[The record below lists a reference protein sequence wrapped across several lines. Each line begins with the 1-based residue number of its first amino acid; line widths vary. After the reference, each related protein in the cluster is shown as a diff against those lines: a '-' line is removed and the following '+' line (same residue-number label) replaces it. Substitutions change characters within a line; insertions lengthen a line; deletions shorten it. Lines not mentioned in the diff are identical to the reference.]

1 MDDVLARICAD
12 TALETAKRKLRVPA
26 EELGRRAMGL
36 PPPRGFAQAL
46 RATAARGRPALIAEI
61 KKASPSKGLIR
72 ADFDPP
78 ALARAY
84 SLGGA
89 SCLSVLTD
97 KPYFQGDDSFLQ
109 AAREA
114 VPLPALRKDFML
126 SEYQI
131 EESRALGADCV
142 LLILACLD
150 DVVARELCALAL
162 ARGMDVLAEVHD
174 EAEMARALKLPAGG
188 PDGATTMLGVN
199 NRNLK
204 TLAVDLATFERLAP
218 MAPKDRLLVA
228 ESGIKTKADIDRLAA
243 AGARAFLVGESLM
256 AQADVTAATKIL
268 LGEAP

>member
-1 MDDVLARICAD
+1 MEDALARICAD
-12 TALETAKRKLRVPA
+12 TALETAKRWSRVPA
-26 EELGRRAMGL
+26 AELRARAAKL

-46 RATAARGRPALIAEI
+46 RATAARGRVALIAEI

-84 SLGGA
+84 RDGGA

-97 KPYFQGDDSFLQ
+97 APYFQGDDAYLQ

-126 SEYQI
+126 GTYQI

-142 LLILACLD
+142 LVILACLD
-150 DVVARELCALAL
+150 DCSAQEICELAL
-162 ARGMDVLAEVHD
+162 MRGMDVLAEVHD
-174 EAEMARALKLPAGG
+174 ETEMERALKLPAAG
-188 PDGATTMLGVN
+188 PGGATTMLGVN

-243 AGARAFLVGESLM
+243 AGASAFLVGESLM
-256 AQADVTAATKIL
+256 AQADVAQATRNL
-268 LGEAP
+268 LGEAA